1 MVKAWSHDPA
11 REQQFTTKLNP
22 NTTQNDGMD
31 RKIVQKDRELR
42 KKGNS
47 TLWRAS
53 KYPKQRLSRSTRAV
67 QIEQKM
73 TSP

>member
-31 RKIVQKDRELR
+31 SKIVEKDRKR
-42 KKGNS
+42 
-47 TLWRAS
+47 
-53 KYPKQRLSRSTRAV
+53 
-67 QIEQKM
+67 
-73 TSP
+73 